1 MLFGSASEFLDAVG
15 YFLSVHQLAEMEAK
29 VSTRNQLVPLLKAN
43 TGLPAAPLE
52 K

>member
-15 YFLSVHQLAEMEAK
+15 YSLSVHQLAEMAAN
-29 VSTRNQLVPLLKAN
+29 VSTRNQFVPLLKAN

>member
-1 MLFGSASEFLDAVG
+1 MLFGSATQFFDAGG
-15 YFLSVHQLAEMEAK
+15 YSLSVHQLMAAN
-29 VSTRNQLVPLLKAN
+29 VSQRNQLVPLLKAN

>member
-1 MLFGSASEFLDAVG
+1 MLFGSASEFLDAVCDL
-15 YFLSVHQLAEMEAK
+15 LSVHQLAAMLAK
-29 VSTRNQLVPLLKAN
+29 VSQRNQLVPLLKAN

>member
-1 MLFGSASEFLDAVG
+1 MLFGGESQFLDAGG
-15 YFLSVHQLAEMEAK
+15 YFLSVHQLMAAN
-29 VSTRNQLVPLLKAN
+29 VSQRNQLVPLLKAN